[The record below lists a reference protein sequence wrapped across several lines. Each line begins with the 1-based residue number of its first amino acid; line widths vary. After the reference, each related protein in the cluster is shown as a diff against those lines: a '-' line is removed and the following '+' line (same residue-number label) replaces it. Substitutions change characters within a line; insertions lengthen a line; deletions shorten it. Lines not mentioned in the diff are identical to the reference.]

1 MSNVFPNIFLKR
13 FTICAHLLFY
23 GVSAM
28 DVIFDE
34 LQKNNVNIDKATF
47 SYHIH
52 HCLENYTTM
61 YGQMTMRS
69 SLADLHEIFY
79 DMNVNNFGRVIA
91 FLTYVYVLNGPE
103 GETRRAV
110 QLAVTPLK
118 SFDITTFKIEES
130 FFEKMVS
137 FAKRFFSI
145 K

>member
-1 MSNVFPNIFLKR
+1 MKR

-34 LQKNNVNIDKATF
+34 LQKNVNIDKTTL

-52 HCLENYTTM
+52 HCLEHYTTM
-61 YGQMTMRS
+61 YGQMAMRS
-69 SLADLHEIFY
+69 NLADLHEIFY
-79 DMNVNNFGRVIA
+79 DMNVNNFGCVIA

-118 SFDITTFKIEES
+118 SFDITMFKIEQS
-130 FFEKMVS
+130 FFSKKLS
-137 FAKRFFSI
+137 LAKRFFSV
-145 K
+145 